1 MGIRQLGIVKEI
13 VESAGEGISYTY
25 DDLVFIEHNAF
36 LLQFTN
42 KDNVILIH
50 INQEADG
57 SVIQDAITRLKTEAS
72 ARNMIFRDGMNYT
85 ISQGDDENIHLEF
98 AELY

>member
-25 DDLVFIEHNAF
+25 EDLVFIEHNAF
-36 LLQFTN
+36 LLQFTS
-42 KDNVILIH
+42 KDNEILIH
-50 INQEADG
+50 VNQEADV
-57 SVIQDAITRLKTEAS
+57 SVIQGSIARLKAEAS
-72 ARNMIFRDGMNYT
+72 ARNMIFRDGMNYA

-98 AELY
+98 AE